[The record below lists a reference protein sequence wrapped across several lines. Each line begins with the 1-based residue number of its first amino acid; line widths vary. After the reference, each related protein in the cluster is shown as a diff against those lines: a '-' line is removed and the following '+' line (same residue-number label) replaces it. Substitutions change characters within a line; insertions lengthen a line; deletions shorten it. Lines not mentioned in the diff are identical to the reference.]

1 MITWPPFSLKSRAT
15 PRIARLSD
23 SVAPEVKTISFA
35 EAFIARATCS
45 RAASTAA
52 SASQPKTWPREAGL
66 PKTCVKYG
74 VIASSTRGSTGVVA
88 W

>member
-1 MITWPPFSLKSRAT
+1 M
-15 PRIARLSD
+15 SD
-23 SVAPEVKTISFA
+23 SVAPEVKTISFG
-35 EAFIARATCS
+35 EAFMARATCS

-66 PKTCVKYG
+66 PKTFVKYG
-74 VIASSTRGSTGVVA
+74 VIASMTRGSTGVVA